1 MKKLSRGAMAAV
13 AAAIAIP
20 AGVAIAKSYEHMR
33 WHAMSPETRARLD
46 EGKLAM
52 AKTALKLSPEQEKL
66 WAPLETEI
74 RGAFKAR
81 DAHRAEWE
89 KKRAE
94 VDKDRADGKEP
105 KRPDMAERIDRMSQ
119 TMSERA
125 DRMKAFASAFK
136 PFYASLSEEQ
146 KDVLRPL
153 ARQLM
158 PGGGHHGHGGPR
170 WAFGGGWG
178 GWGHGG
184 PDGGWGGHG
193 HHDGRGG
200 PEDRG
205 GGGGPGGDRAPPA
218 PQNAP
223 DFPGDDE
230 APAPTD
236 TL

>member
-66 WAPLETEI
+66 WAPLEAEVRT
-74 RGAFKAR
+74 AFKMR
-81 DAHRAEWE
+81 DARRAEWE
-89 KKRAE
+89 KKRADF
-94 VDKDRADGKEP
+94 DKARTEGKEP
-105 KRPDMAERIDRMSQ
+105 ARPDMAERIDKMSQ
-119 TMSERA
+119 LMSERA
-125 DRMKAFASAFK
+125 ERMKAFATAFK

-158 PGGGHHGHGGPR
+158 PDGGHHGHGGPR

-178 GWGHGG
+178 GH
-184 PDGGWGGHG
+184 GGWGDGWGRHG
-193 HHDGRGG
+193 QHDGRGG
-200 PEDRG
+200 AEDRG
-205 GGGGPGGDRAPPA
+205 GGGAPGGDRTPPA

-223 DFPGDDE
+223 EVPGDDE

-236 TL
+236 NL